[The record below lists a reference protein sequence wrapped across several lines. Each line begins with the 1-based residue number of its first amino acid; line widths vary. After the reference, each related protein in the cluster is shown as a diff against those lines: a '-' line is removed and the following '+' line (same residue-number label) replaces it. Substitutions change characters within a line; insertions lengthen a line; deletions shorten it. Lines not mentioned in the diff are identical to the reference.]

1 MSGRQVALAI
11 AGGRVALGLGAMLA
25 TERTLTV
32 LGFDPSDAGGRTL
45 TQVHDGQSGYL
56 SQSALPLYFGLGDAT
71 VIDQVSVQWLAG
83 QQQVLKGPIE
93 TNRPL
98 VIVEGESAPR

>member
-32 LGFDPSDAGGRTL
+32 LGFDPSDAIYVIGKETILVGKGNLVSRL
-45 TQVHDGQSGYL
+45 RDRFFALMQRNAS
-56 SQSALPLYFGLGDAT
+56 SAAQFFGLPTDD
-71 VIDQVSVQWLAG
+71 VIEVGMQ
-83 QQQVLKGPIE
+83 LK
-93 TNRPL
+93 L
-98 VIVEGESAPR
+98 